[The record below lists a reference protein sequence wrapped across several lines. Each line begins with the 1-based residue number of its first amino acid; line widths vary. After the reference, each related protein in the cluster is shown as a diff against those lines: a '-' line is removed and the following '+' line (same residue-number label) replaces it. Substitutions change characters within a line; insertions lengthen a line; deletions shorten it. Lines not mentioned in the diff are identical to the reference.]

1 MNLEIEFYNTIKLN
15 KPNITESSIKMY
27 SNCIKN
33 FYSQNTKY
41 KTINKKWFLN
51 SNKILKLIKDKPNR
65 TQVILLSSIQGF
77 LGNDNVLEYK
87 NELYNL
93 EKEYDKEIKKN
104 EKSKSQKDNWKPH
117 SEIINIYDA
126 YLKNNKHLF
135 KQDKLNEFEVQILQN
150 IIILAVT
157 CGKYFQVRRAKD
169 WYELK
174 IDGEILPNADNYLD
188 EDEQGLILTFND
200 YKTSKSK
207 GKQTIHIEKD
217 NELHNLLMEFA
228 AIKQEIKSKY
238 LFTDKNNNNKL
249 SNVTFNQRLNK
260 LYGGH
265 IGSSLIRH
273 IQATDQINKN
283 IEDNNFSLGQLE
295 KDADG
300 QSHSLLTHLK
310 YYKK

>member
-104 EKSKSQKDNWKPH
+104 KKSKSQKENWKAH
-117 SEIINIYDA
+117 
-126 YLKNNKHLF
+126 
-135 KQDKLNEFEVQILQN
+135 
-150 IIILAVT
+150 
-157 CGKYFQVRRAKD
+157 
-169 WYELK
+169 
-174 IDGEILPNADNYLD
+174 
-188 EDEQGLILTFND
+188 
-200 YKTSKSK
+200 
-207 GKQTIHIEKD
+207 
-217 NELHNLLMEFA
+217 
-228 AIKQEIKSKY
+228 
-238 LFTDKNNNNKL
+238 
-249 SNVTFNQRLNK
+249 
-260 LYGGH
+260 
-265 IGSSLIRH
+265 
-273 IQATDQINKN
+273 
-283 IEDNNFSLGQLE
+283 
-295 KDADG
+295 
-300 QSHSLLTHLK
+300 
-310 YYKK
+310 

>member
-1 MNLEIEFYNTIKLN
+1 MNLEIEFYNKIKLN

-174 IDGEILPNADNYLD
+174 IDGEILPNKDNYLD

-228 AIKQEIKSKY
+228 AIKQEIKSNY
-238 LFTDKNNNNKL
+238 LFTDKNNKKL

-283 IEDNNFSLGQLE
+283 IEDNNFSLSQLE

-300 QSHSLLTHLK
+300 QGHSLLTHLK

>member
-1 MNLEIEFYNTIKLN
+1 M
-15 KPNITESSIKMY
+15 
-27 SNCIKN
+27 
-33 FYSQNTKY
+33 
-41 KTINKKWFLN
+41 
-51 SNKILKLIKDKPNR
+51 
-65 TQVILLSSIQGF
+65 
-77 LGNDNVLEYK
+77 
-87 NELYNL
+87 
-93 EKEYDKEIKKN
+93 
-104 EKSKSQKDNWKPH
+104 
-117 SEIINIYDA
+117 
-126 YLKNNKHLF
+126 
-135 KQDKLNEFEVQILQN
+135 QILQN
-150 IIILAVT
+150 IVILAVT

-228 AIKQEIKSKY
+228 AIKQEIKSNY
-238 LFTDKNNNNKL
+238 LFTDKNNKKL

-283 IEDNNFSLGQLE
+283 IEDNNFSLSQLE

-300 QSHSLLTHLK
+300 QGHSLLTHLK

>member
-174 IDGEILPNADNYLD
+174 IDGEILPNEDNYLD

-238 LFTDKNNNNKL
+238 LFTDKNNKKL

-283 IEDNNFSLGQLE
+283 IEDNNFSLSQLE

>member
-174 IDGEILPNADNYLD
+174 IDGEILPNEDNYLD

-228 AIKQEIKSKY
+228 AIKQEIKSNY
-238 LFTDKNNNNKL
+238 LFTDKNNKKL

-283 IEDNNFSLGQLE
+283 IEDNNFSLSQLE

>member
-174 IDGEILPNADNYLD
+174 IDGEILSNEDNYLD

-200 YKTSKSK
+200 YKTAKSK

-228 AIKQEIKSKY
+228 AIKQEIKSNY
-238 LFTDKNNNNKL
+238 LFTDKNNKKL

>member
-174 IDGEILPNADNYLD
+174 IDSEILPNADNYLD

-228 AIKQEIKSKY
+228 AIKQEIKSNY
-238 LFTDKNNNNKL
+238 LFTDKNNKKL

-283 IEDNNFSLGQLE
+283 IEDNNFSLSQLE